1 MEGGWGERW
10 RGVGLVDPEAGCA
23 GQREKGVAV
32 GQGATYV
39 ASGLGEN
46 QPLFSNEK
54 RERTVS
60 VTAG

>member
-1 MEGGWGERW
+1 MRIFGYHGIGGGQGGWGERW

-39 ASGLGEN
+39 ASGG
-46 QPLFSNEK
+46 
-54 RERTVS
+54 
-60 VTAG
+60 